1 MRLLLISSWL
11 VFISIYSLVLG
22 TPLGASLAL
31 PDIGAAASAAGGLLD
46 DAPSVGLGEDVM
58 ADVELAVAPLAGSS
72 VTVTSLNHLHIVS
85 MPQVKRDFFLSIIAI
100 LLLNQQ
106 HLFQVFDGFSDGCL
120 GEDIIGKT
128 TRG

>member
-1 MRLLLISSWL
+1 MKLLLISSLL

-22 TPLGASLAL
+22 TPLSVSLAL
-31 PDIGAAASAAGGLLD
+31 PDIGAAVGGLGD
-46 DAPSVGLGEDVM
+46 VPSVGLGENVM
-58 ADVELAVAPLAGSS
+58 ADVGLAVAPLAGSS